1 MAYRP
6 ARMKFGVFM
15 APLHHRVGENPTL
28 SIHQDL
34 ELLEVLD
41 RLDFDEAWIGEHH
54 SGAVEIYASPEVMI
68 AAAAQRTTR
77 IMLGSGVIDLPLHHP
92 FMVADR
98 MLMLDHLTRG
108 RAMLGIGSGALRA
121 DFTMLGIDPTQKSRM
136 TEEALAAILALLE
149 ARAPVTMKTDWF
161 ALKDARLH
169 LDSYTKP
176 HLPIGV
182 AGSGSADGSS
192 AAGRYGLIQMTAA
205 RSPQSLRD
213 SWANVEQTAATHH
226 RVAHRQDFRAMK
238 FVHVAESRQQA
249 FDDCRERMPTFTGL
263 PLLGVAVNGTNAER
277 LPEQSVE
284 VGGAIIGTPD
294 DAIAAI
300 EALLVGS
307 GGFGGFLLAMFGLA
321 SRDRMLHSFELFAR
335 HVAPRFQG
343 QFATMQANREWVV
356 ATNGGPMTPRPG

>member
-1 MAYRP
+1 VSYRP
-6 ARMKFGVFM
+6 ERLKFGVFM

-34 ELLEVLD
+34 ELLELLD

-54 SGAVEIYASPEVMI
+54 SGAVEIFASPEVMI
-68 AAAAQRTTR
+68 AAAAQRTQH

-98 MLMLDHLTRG
+98 MVMLDHLTRG
-108 RAMLGIGSGALRA
+108 RAMLGVGSGALRA
-121 DFTMLGIDPTQKSRM
+121 DFTMLGLDPNHKSRM
-136 TEEALAAILALLE
+136 TEEALAAIMALLRAE
-149 ARAPVTMKTDWF
+149 APVTMKTDWF
-161 ALKDARLH
+161 ELNEARLH
-169 LDSYTKP
+169 LASYTKP

-182 AGSGSADGSS
+182 AGTASSDGSMAS
-192 AAGRYGLIQMTAA
+192 GRYGLIQMTSA
-205 RSPQSLRD
+205 RSPEVLRN
-213 SWANVEQTAATHH
+213 SWSRVEQTALE
-226 RVAHRQDFRAMK
+226 HRQTVWRHNYRAMK
-238 FVHVAESRQQA
+238 YVHVAETRQQA

-263 PLLGVAVNGTNAER
+263 GLLGVSLNGTDHAT

-294 DAIAAI
+294 DAIEAI
-300 EALLVGS
+300 ETLLSGS
-307 GGFGGFLLAMFGLA
+307 SGFGGFLIAMFGLV
-321 SRDRMLHSFELFAR
+321 SRERMMHSFELFAR

-356 ATNGGPMTPRPG
+356 ATGGGPMAPRLS